1 MSKEQDPAQ
10 IHRTHAIGTLTFIY
24 PVLPST
30 CILSLVISFD
40 WTFILYFLEEQKM
53 QPFTASC
60 VQVMLETD
68 ISHEVATFD
77 LCLLLPILL
86 LHLMYIFS
94 CSYGGL

>member
-1 MSKEQDPAQ
+1 
-10 IHRTHAIGTLTFIY
+10 
-24 PVLPST
+24 
-30 CILSLVISFD
+30 
-40 WTFILYFLEEQKM
+40 M

-60 VQVMLETD
+60 VQVTLEID

-77 LCLLLPILL
+77 LCRLLPTLL